1 MVFSTRSLSG
11 SITVGSPLGE
21 KSMQWNSK
29 GTMTDRTGRVYIG
42 AMRPMLVPAMVRR
55 ARLFAGMWM
64 IRLA

>member
-1 MVFSTRSLSG
+1 
-11 SITVGSPLGE
+11 
-21 KSMQWNSK
+21 MQWNSK